1 MSSNILGDLA
11 NATKAL
17 NAHRFGVTTAG
28 TNIANVNNPE
38 YARQRAILGDRGTIN
53 TIVGPRGMG
62 VEVVGFAHMRDMILD
77 RELLRE
83 QSINSSLEAQLAAL
97 SKAESSVGQEI
108 DRSGD
113 SPFVDGVSSD
123 ASGAGGLASSL
134 NQFFNAFHSLS
145 ANPASD
151 AEKEALMQ
159 KSGVLVEKINVTAQ
173 RFEDLKGD
181 LTLQVTTDLDEAN
194 QLVTEIARL
203 NSEIARAEASHS
215 GQALD
220 LRDLRQARLQDLS
233 KLTQISVSE
242 IPDSGGQIKVT
253 MPTTGG
259 GGPATIDIVSR
270 GVSKEIV
277 FDDSVPG
284 LPTFSIKGTTTNISI
299 RGGSIHG
306 SLQAR
311 DGSIQGF
318 LNGLDS
324 LAGALVTEV
333 NNLYNTGVAPGTTN
347 FFENTGA
354 ASLTALGIALD
365 PTLSTGTLRTTNDP
379 AQEQGDNSLVLAIA
393 ELDETDFAALGNRT
407 ISSFYRG
414 KVSDL
419 GAVISTVD
427 ARLEDEGIVFRLLQA
442 QRDAVSGVSIDEEM
456 TDMMKF
462 QRAFEATGRVI
473 RSIDE
478 MLDVIINRM
487 F

>member
-28 TNIANVNNPE
+28 TNIANVNNPD
-38 YARQRAILGDRGTIN
+38 YARQRAVLGDRGTIS

-62 VEVVGFAHMRDMILD
+62 VEVVGFQHMRDRVLD

-83 QSINSSLEAQLAAL
+83 QSINSSLEAQSAAL

-151 AEKEALMQ
+151 AEKESLLQ
-159 KSGVLVEKINVTAQ
+159 KSGILVEKLNVTSQ
-173 RFEDLKGD
+173 RFEDLKSD
-181 LTLQVTTDLDEAN
+181 LTLQVTTDLGEAN
-194 QLVTEIARL
+194 ALIEEVARL

-233 KLTQISVSE
+233 KLIQITVSE
-242 IPDSGGQIKVT
+242 IPNSSGQIKVSI
-253 MPTTGG
+253 PTTGG
-259 GGPATIDIVSR
+259 GAPTFDLVNKGAA
-270 GVSKEIV
+270 KEIE

-284 LPTFSIKGTTTNISI
+284 LPTFRIKGTSTNVDV
-299 RGGSIHG
+299 RGGGIHG
-306 SLQAR
+306 ALTAR
-311 DGSIQGF
+311 DGSIQRF
-318 LNGLDS
+318 LGGLDA
-324 LAGALVTEV
+324 LASALVVEV

-347 FFENTGA
+347 FFTDA
-354 ASLTALGIALD
+354 AAADRTALGISLD
-365 PTLSTGTLRTTNDP
+365 ATLSTGTLRTTNDP
-379 AQEQGDNSLVLAIA
+379 AQEQGDNTLALAIA
-393 ELDETDFAALGNRT
+393 ELDEADIAALGNRT
-407 ISSFYRG
+407 ISSYYRG
-414 KVSDL
+414 EVSDL
-419 GAVISTVD
+419 GAEIATIDS
-427 ARLEDEGIVFRLLQA
+427 RLEDEGIVFALLTA
-442 QRDAVSGVSIDEEM
+442 QQDSVSGVSIDEEM

-462 QRAFEATGRVI
+462 QRAFEATGRVV

-478 MLDVIINRM
+478 MLDVIINRL